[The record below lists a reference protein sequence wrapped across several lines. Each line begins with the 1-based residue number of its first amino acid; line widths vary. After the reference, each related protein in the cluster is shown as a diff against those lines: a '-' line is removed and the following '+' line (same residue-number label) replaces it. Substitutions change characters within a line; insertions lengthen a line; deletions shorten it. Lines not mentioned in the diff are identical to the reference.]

1 MSMTAIDSLWQSVE
15 QDAQGVLEEKWVLRR
30 VLPQGMHDLSV
41 GVETPDGRRLLVL
54 RTNRLALPAPRALPD
69 CRGLE
74 TFVRHGASADEGVLG
89 VALKEPRYAD
99 VFSALVTDLAGRVE
113 AATSAGDA
121 VAALL
126 GQLRRWQAFLA
137 AAAETLSEE
146 AQRGLWG
153 ELHLLREHLLPAF
166 GTSVVAAW
174 QGSRAAHQDFQFATG
189 AIEVKTSAAKGPQT
203 VHIASER
210 QLDDKG
216 VPALFLHHLSLDA
229 REDGGESLP
238 AMIESV
244 RGVVAGDIAASEGL
258 EEELLAAGWLN
269 ANAERYSRKGYTV
282 RESNF
287 FRVAPGFPR
296 LLEADLPDGIGD
308 VSYLL
313 SIIACRPFGLPASD
327 VLKILASPSSTAA
340 K

>member
-1 MSMTAIDSLWQSVE
+1 MTAIDTLWQSVE
-15 QDAQGVLEEKWVLRR
+15 QDAKGALEEKWVLRR
-30 VLPQGMHDLSV
+30 VLPHGLHDLSV

-54 RTNRLALPAPRALPD
+54 RTHRLALPAPRALPE

-74 TFVRHGASADEGVLG
+74 TFVRQGASADEGVLG

-113 AATSAGDA
+113 AAASPTDA
-121 VAALL
+121 VVALL

-137 AAAETLSEE
+137 AAAEALSEE

-153 ELHLLREHLLPAF
+153 ELHFLRERLLPAL
-166 GTSVVAAW
+166 GPSVVAAW
-174 QGSRAAHQDFQFATG
+174 QGSRAAHQDFQFASG
-189 AIEVKTSAAKGPQT
+189 AVEVKTSAAKGPQT

-216 VPALFLHHLSLDA
+216 VPALFLHHLSLDV

-238 AMIESV
+238 AMIQSV
-244 RGVVAGDIAASEGL
+244 RALVASDMGATEQL
-258 EEELLAAGWLN
+258 EEALLAAGWLN
-269 ANAERYSRKGYTV
+269 ANAERYSKRGYTV
-282 RESNF
+282 REANF
-287 FRVAPGFPR
+287 FHVTAGFPR
-296 LLEADLPDGIGD
+296 LLENNLPEGIGQ

-313 SIIACRPFGLPASD
+313 SIAACRPFATAAAN
-327 VLKILASPSSTAA
+327 VLKTIAA
-340 K
+340 PPPAA